1 MDSVKNRS
9 FLAVLAAVSMSLAL
23 AGCAKEEAATAP
35 QQAAP
40 SQDAAPAP
48 APAAAAA
55 PAAAQATAAEPAALI
70 ERDKLFGNPARSS
83 AQLSPDGKRIA
94 YLAPRDGVMNV
105 WVAPL
110 DDIAAA
116 QPVTAEKVR
125 PIRGYSWSPDGTQI
139 LYVQDKGG
147 DENFLLYGV
156 NLESGETR
164 DYTPFDNVRV
174 TIVGVSNKVK
184 DEILIGLNNR
194 DPRWHDVH
202 RLNLDSGEITLV
214 RQNDGYAGFAAD
226 QDLELRIAAKPTP
239 DGGLLVERIG
249 ADGETSLLTTIPSED
264 SLTSNVLSIPQ
275 GADFA
280 YMLDSRGRNL
290 GALVKLD
297 LESGETEVIASGQRA
312 DIGGIMSHPVT
323 GEVQAYAEN
332 YLSNRWY
339 PIGDAL
345 KADIEFLDREA
356 GGEWSVTSRTDDDRY
371 WSLVIDRVTEPAAY
385 WLYDREDKTLER
397 LFTIR
402 PELEGETLAA
412 MHAVEIKSRDGLT
425 LVSYLSLPPHLDPE
439 GKGVPVEPVP
449 MVLNVHGGPWARD
462 GFGFRGDH
470 QWLANRGYAVLSV
483 NFRGSTG
490 FGKDFVNAS
499 NLEWGRKMHDDLI
512 DAVDWA
518 VEQGITTRDQVA
530 IFGGSYG
537 GYAVLWGMTN
547 TPERFACGV
556 DIVGPSNLK
565 TLLDSIPPYW
575 ASFFEQFARR
585 VGDPRTEEGQALL
598 AERSPLTYVENIQK
612 PLLIAQG
619 ANDPR
624 VKQAESDQIVAAM
637 EEREIPVTYVLYP
650 DEGHGFAVPQ
660 NRLSF
665 FAVAEAFL
673 ADCLGGRYEPVG
685 DDFAGSSIQVPAGAK
700 FVPGLEDALGSV
712 KEAE

>member
-1 MDSVKNRS
+1 MVDYLPKPRSV
-9 FLAVLAAVSMSLAL
+9 LLILAALGMSWAL
-23 AGCAKEEAATAP
+23 AGCAPKETADEP
-35 QQAAP
+35 QQAAQP
-40 SQDAAPAP
+40 QEAAPAEAAAPAP
-48 APAAAAA
+48 E
-55 PAAAQATAAEPAALI
+55 ATAAAEPADLI
-70 ERDKLFGNPARSS
+70 EREKLFGNPARSS
-83 AQLSPDGKRIA
+83 AQLSPDGARIA

-116 QPVTAEKVR
+116 QPVTDEKVR
-125 PIRGYSWSPDGTQI
+125 PIRSYSWSPDGAQI

-164 DYTPFDNVRV
+164 NYTPFENVRV
-174 TIVGVSNKVK
+174 TTVGASSQIK
-184 DEILIGLNNR
+184 DAILIGLNNR

-202 RLNLDSGEITLV
+202 RLNLDSGEIELV
-214 RQNDGYAGFAAD
+214 RQNDGYAGFVAD
-226 QDLELRIAAKPTP
+226 DNLELRLAARPTP
-239 DGGLLVERIG
+239 DGGMEIERIG
-249 ADGETSLLTTIPSED
+249 ADGETSPLITIPAAD
-264 SLTSNVLSIPQ
+264 GLTSNVLGIPQ

-280 YMLDSRGRNL
+280 YMLDSRDRNI

-297 LESGETEVIASGQRA
+297 ITSGETEVIASGDKA
-312 DIGGIMSHPVT
+312 DIGGIMAHPVT

-332 YLSNRWY
+332 YLTNRWY
-339 PIGDAL
+339 PIGDAI
-345 KADIEFLDREA
+345 KDDIAFLDKEA
-356 GGEWSVTSRTDDDRY
+356 GGEWSVSSRTDDDRY

-385 WLYDREDKTLER
+385 WLYDREEKTLDK

-402 PELEGETLAA
+402 PELEGETLAP
-412 MHAVEIKSRDGLT
+412 MYPVEIKSRDGLT
-425 LVSYLSLPPHLDPE
+425 LVSYLSLPPHTDPDTN
-439 GKGVPVEPVP
+439 GVPAEPVP

-462 GFGFRGDH
+462 GFGYRGDH

-490 FGKDFVNAS
+490 FGKDFVNAGD
-499 NLEWGRKMHDDLI
+499 LQWGRKMHDDLI

-518 VEQGITTRDQVA
+518 IEQGITTRDQVA
-530 IFGGSYG
+530 IYGGSYG
-537 GYAVLWGMTN
+537 GYAVLWGVTN

-565 TLLDSIPPYW
+565 TLMDSIPPYW
-575 ASFFEQFARR
+575 ASFFEQLARR
-585 VGDPRTEEGQALL
+585 VGDPRTEEGLALL

-624 VKQAESDQIVAAM
+624 VKQAESDQIVTAM
-637 EEREIPVTYVLYP
+637 KEREIPVTYVLYP

-665 FAVAEAFL
+665 FAVAEGFL
-673 ADCLGGRYEPVG
+673 SHCLGGRYEPVG
-685 DDFAGSSIQVPAGAK
+685 NDFEGSSIQVPEGAAY
-700 FVPGLEDALGSV
+700 VPGLVDALGSMQGG
-712 KEAE
+712 E

>member
-1 MDSVKNRS
+1 MVRS
-9 FLAVLAAVSMSLAL
+9 SSQLRSMLLLLAALGMSFAL
-23 AGCAKEEAATAP
+23 AGCSPEPSAP
-35 QQAAP
+35 EPQE
-40 SQDAAPAP
+40 AAPAQ
-48 APAAAAA
+48 AAA
-55 PAAAQATAAEPAALI
+55 PAETAAPAAEPATAAEPPELI

-83 AQLSPDGKRIA
+83 AQLSPDGQRIA

-110 DDIAAA
+110 DDLDAA
-116 QPVTAEKVR
+116 QPVTEEQVR

-156 NLESGETR
+156 DLEGGETR
-164 DYTPFDNVRV
+164 NYTPFEGVRV
-174 TIVGVSNKVK
+174 TLVGASNQIK
-184 DEILIGLNNR
+184 DEILIGLNDR

-202 RLNLDSGEITLV
+202 RLNLETGEITLV
-214 RQNDGYAGFAAD
+214 RQNDGYAGFVAD
-226 QDLELRIAAKPTP
+226 DNLELRLAAKPTP
-239 DGGLLVERIG
+239 DGGLLIERIG
-249 ADGETSLLTTIPSED
+249 ADGETSPLTTIPAED
-264 SLTSNVLSIPQ
+264 SLTSNVVGIPQ

-297 LESGETEVIASGQRA
+297 LESGETEVIATGNKA
-312 DIGGIMSHPVT
+312 DIGGVMTHPVT

-332 YLSNRWY
+332 YLTNRWY
-339 PIGDAL
+339 PIGDAIED
-345 KADIEFLDREA
+345 DIAFLDQEA
-356 GGEWSVTSRTDDDRY
+356 GGEWSVTSRTDDDRF
-371 WSLVIDRVTEPAAY
+371 WSVVVDRVTEPAAY
-385 WLYDREDKTLER
+385 WLYDREAKSLAK

-402 PELEGETLAA
+402 PELEGETLAP
-412 MHAVEIKSRDGLT
+412 MFPVEITSRDGLT
-425 LVSYLSLPPHLDPE
+425 LVSYLSLPPHLDPD
-439 GKGVPVEPVP
+439 GDGVPLEPVP
-449 MVLNVHGGPWARD
+449 LVLNVHGGPWARD
-462 GFGFRGDH
+462 SFGYRGDH

-490 FGKDFVNAS
+490 FGKDFVNAGD
-499 NLEWGRKMHDDLI
+499 LQWGRKMHDDLI

-518 VEQGITTRDQVA
+518 IEQGITTRDQVA
-530 IFGGSYG
+530 IYGGSYG

-598 AERSPLTYVENIQK
+598 AERSPLTYVENIRE

-637 EEREIPVTYVLYP
+637 TEREIPVTYVLYP

-665 FAVAEAFL
+665 FAVSEAFL

-685 DDFAGSSIQVPAGAK
+685 DDLEGSSIQVPAGAG
-700 FVPGLEDALGSV
+700 FVPGLEEALQSAP
-712 KEAE
+712 EAE

>member
-1 MDSVKNRS
+1 
-9 FLAVLAAVSMSLAL
+9 MSLAL